1 MDIDTI
7 ARVIENSGRL
17 TGQDGDGWLQRHWRD
32 HKTKKYYVV
41 EYTSTEHEDAAYV
54 WCGKHE
60 KGQ

>member
-7 ARVIENSGRL
+7 ARIIENSRRL
-17 TGQDGDGWLQRHWRD
+17 TEQDGDGWLQRHWRN
-32 HKTKKYYVV
+32 HRNGKYYVV